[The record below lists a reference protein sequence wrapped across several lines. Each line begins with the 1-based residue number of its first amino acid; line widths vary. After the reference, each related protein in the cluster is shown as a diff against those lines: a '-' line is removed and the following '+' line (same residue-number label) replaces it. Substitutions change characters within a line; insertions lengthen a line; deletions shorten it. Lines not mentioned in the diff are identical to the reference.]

1 MNILKY
7 NLKKSCFTYITQQM
21 MQMMKEINELRL
33 DCALKQKRGLHII
46 LASIIIWL
54 AISIIHFS
62 SMPILTKN
70 LFTFACAAVLLPLS
84 YFVSKLIKVDFQNKG
99 NPLTELGI
107 LFSVNQALYLL
118 IAMWIYPTI
127 PEKMLMI
134 LAIIFGAHLLP
145 YSWFYKSRVYLVLSI
160 LIPFLALIIGLNFEP
175 AILALT
181 MMEIEIIFSLALVW
195 ENKEYKF

>member
-1 MNILKY
+1 MK
-7 NLKKSCFTYITQQM
+7 
-21 MQMMKEINELRL
+21 MMKEIDELRL

-54 AISIIHFS
+54 AIAIIHIS
-62 SMPILTKN
+62 SIPILTKN
-70 LFTFACAAVLLPLS
+70 LFTFICAAVLLPLS
-84 YFVSKLIKVDFQNKG
+84 YFVSKLINVDFQNKG

-134 LAIIFGAHLLP
+134 LTIIFGAHLLP
-145 YSWFYKSRVYLVLSI
+145 YSWLYKSRVYFTLAI
-160 LIPFLALIIGLNFEP
+160 LIPFLALIVGLNFEP

-181 MMEIEIIFSLALVW
+181 MIGIEIVFSLALVW
-195 ENKEYKF
+195 ENKEITKN

>member
-1 MNILKY
+1 
-7 NLKKSCFTYITQQM
+7 
-21 MQMMKEINELRL
+21 
-33 DCALKQKRGLHII
+33 
-46 LASIIIWL
+46 
-54 AISIIHFS
+54 
-62 SMPILTKN
+62 MPILTKN
-70 LFTFACAAVLLPLS
+70 LFTFVCAAVLLPLS
-84 YFVSKLIKVDFQNKG
+84 YLVSKLIKVDFQNRG

-134 LAIIFGAHLLP
+134 LAIIFGTHLLP
-145 YSWFYKSRVYLVLSI
+145 YSWLYKSRVYFILAI

-181 MMEIEIIFSLALVW
+181 MMGIEIIFSIALVW
-195 ENKEYKF
+195 ENRKFKF

>member
-1 MNILKY
+1 
-7 NLKKSCFTYITQQM
+7 
-21 MQMMKEINELRL
+21 MQEINELRL
-33 DCALKQKRGLHII
+33 DCAIKQKRGLHII

-54 AISIIHFS
+54 VIAIIHFS
-62 SMPILTKN
+62 SIPILTKN
-70 LFTFACAAVLLPLS
+70 LFTFVCASVLLPLS
-84 YFVSKLIKVDFQNKG
+84 YFVSKLINVDFQNKD
-99 NPLTELGI
+99 NPLTELGM

-134 LAIIFGAHLLP
+134 LTIIFGAHLLP
-145 YSWFYKSRVYLVLSI
+145 YSWLYKSRIYLVLSI

-181 MMEIEIIFSLALVW
+181 MMGIEIVFSLALVW
-195 ENKEYKF
+195 ENKKITKN

>member
-1 MNILKY
+1 MK
-7 NLKKSCFTYITQQM
+7 
-21 MQMMKEINELRL
+21 MMKTIDELRL

-46 LASIIIWL
+46 LGSIIIWL
-54 AISIIHFS
+54 AITIIHFS
-62 SMPILTKN
+62 SMPILMKN
-70 LFTFACAAVLLPLS
+70 LFTFVCAAVLLPLS
-84 YFVSKLIKVDFQNKG
+84 YFVSKLINVDFQNKG

-145 YSWFYKSRVYLVLSI
+145 YSWLYRSRVYLVLSI
-160 LIPFLALIIGLNFEP
+160 LIPFLALIVGLNFEP

-181 MMEIEIIFSLALVW
+181 MMGIEIIFSFALVW
-195 ENKEYKF
+195 EIRKFKF

>member
-1 MNILKY
+1 
-7 NLKKSCFTYITQQM
+7 
-21 MQMMKEINELRL
+21 MMKTIDELRL

-54 AISIIHFS
+54 AIAVIHVS
-62 SMPILTKN
+62 PISILTKN
-70 LFTFACAAVLLPLS
+70 LFTFVCAAILLPLS
-84 YFVSKLIKVDFQNKG
+84 YFASKLINVDFQNKS

-145 YSWFYKSRVYLVLSI
+145 YSWLYKSRVYFTLSI
-160 LIPFLALIIGLNFEP
+160 LITFLALIVGLNFEP

-181 MMEIEIIFSLALVW
+181 MMGIEIIFSIALVR
-195 ENKEYKF
+195 ENRKILKK

>member
-1 MNILKY
+1 
-7 NLKKSCFTYITQQM
+7 M
-21 MQMMKEINELRL
+21 MQEINELRL
-33 DCALKQKRGLHII
+33 DCALNQKRGLHII

-54 AISIIHFS
+54 TISIIHFS
-62 SMPILTKN
+62 PISILTKN
-70 LFTFACAAVLLPLS
+70 LFTFVCATVLLPLS
-84 YFVSKLIKVDFQNKG
+84 YLVSNLVSKLINVDFQNKD

-145 YSWFYKSRVYLVLSI
+145 YS
-160 LIPFLALIIGLNFEP
+160 
-175 AILALT
+175 
-181 MMEIEIIFSLALVW
+181 
-195 ENKEYKF
+195 

>member
-7 NLKKSCFTYITQQM
+7 NLKKSCFTYNTQQR
-21 MQMMKEINELRL
+21 MQMMKEIDELRL

-54 AISIIHFS
+54 AIAIIHFS
-62 SMPILTKN
+62 SIPILKKN
-70 LFTFACAAVLLPLS
+70 LFTFVCAAVLLPLS

-145 YSWFYKSRVYLVLSI
+145 YSWLYRSRVYFTLSI
-160 LIPFLALIIGLNFEP
+160 LIPFLTLIIGLNFEP
-175 AILALT
+175 AVLA
-181 MMEIEIIFSLALVW
+181 
-195 ENKEYKF
+195 

>member
-1 MNILKY
+1 MK
-7 NLKKSCFTYITQQM
+7 
-21 MQMMKEINELRL
+21 MMKEIDELRC

-54 AISIIHFS
+54 VIATIYFS
-62 SMPILTKN
+62 SIPILRKN
-70 LFTFACAAVLLPLS
+70 LLTFVCAAVLLPLS
-84 YFVSKLIKVDFQNKG
+84 YFVSKLIKVDFQNKS

-118 IAMWIYPTI
+118 IAMWIYPTL

-145 YSWFYKSRVYLVLSI
+145 YSWLYKSRVYLVLSI
-160 LIPFLALIIGLNFEP
+160 LIPFLALIVGLNFEP

-181 MMEIEIIFSLALVW
+181 MIGIEIIFSIALV
-195 ENKEYKF
+195 

>member
-1 MNILKY
+1 MHLNK
-7 NLKKSCFTYITQQM
+7 
-21 MQMMKEINELRL
+21 
-33 DCALKQKRGLHII
+33 KRGVHII

-70 LFTFACAAVLLPLS
+70 LFTFVCAAVLLPLS

-145 YSWFYKSRVYLVLSI
+145 YSWLYKSRVYLVLSI

-181 MMEIEIIFSLALVW
+181 MMGIEIIFFFVLVW
-195 ENKEYKF
+195 ENRKLKF

>member
-1 MNILKY
+1 
-7 NLKKSCFTYITQQM
+7 
-21 MQMMKEINELRL
+21 MKEINELRL

-46 LASIIIWL
+46 LTSIIIWL
-54 AISIIHFS
+54 AIAVIHFS
-62 SMPILTKN
+62 PISILTKN
-70 LFTFACAAVLLPLS
+70 LFTFVCATVLLPLS
-84 YFVSKLIKVDFQNKG
+84 YLVSNLVSKLINVDFQNKD

-145 YSWFYKSRVYLVLSI
+145 YS
-160 LIPFLALIIGLNFEP
+160 
-175 AILALT
+175 
-181 MMEIEIIFSLALVW
+181 
-195 ENKEYKF
+195 

>member
-1 MNILKY
+1 
-7 NLKKSCFTYITQQM
+7 
-21 MQMMKEINELRL
+21 MKEIDELRL

-54 AISIIHFS
+54 AIAIIHIS
-62 SMPILTKN
+62 SIPILTKN
-70 LFTFACAAVLLPLS
+70 LFTFICAAVLLPLS
-84 YFVSKLIKVDFQNKG
+84 YFVSKLINVDFQNKG

-134 LAIIFGAHLLP
+134 LTIIFGAHLLP
-145 YSWFYKSRVYLVLSI
+145 YSWLYKSRVYFTLAI
-160 LIPFLALIIGLNFEP
+160 LIPFLALIVGLNFEP

-181 MMEIEIIFSLALVW
+181 MIGIEIVFSLALVW
-195 ENKEYKF
+195 ENKEITKN